1 MFAAKNNLSL
11 ISCIEFLQYA
21 PLTDW
26 NFLSVQGIYSAFE
39 LDRYER
45 AVLENSWS
53 FLINMISTDLDIIIV
68 CSNSLK
74 SYINST
80 VRLGITGRLSIT
92 GKFEYDLK
100 LTFVWRWY
108 WRCKSMK
115 SLLTVYSPSFLKL
128 DLQFSFN
135 ILKSLK
141 SLARDQQTQTRTK
154 MFRRT
159 VRGSRPLWNLPRAF
173 DGDFKSSKLVFS
185 RNSFIFSLKSRLMF
199 ASTTVSCCIIP
210 FGFPFWLLVLL
221 L

>member
-1 MFAAKNNLSL
+1 MKDLVAKYFFFSL
-11 ISCIEFLQYA
+11 PINIIHLETGFWCKTFSFSCIEILRDA
-21 PLTDW
+21 PFTYW
-26 NFLSVQGIYSAFE
+26 NVLSVQGIYSAFE
-39 LDRYER
+39 LDRNER
-45 AVLENSWS
+45 AVLENSWR
-53 FLINMISTDLDIIIV
+53 FFINMISTDLYIIIV

-74 SYINST
+74 TCYQTRRPWEDLNHWT

-141 SLARDQQTQTRTK
+141 SLYRDQQTQTRTK
-154 MFRRT
+154 
-159 VRGSRPLWNLPRAF
+159 N
-173 DGDFKSSKLVFS
+173 
-185 RNSFIFSLKSRLMF
+185 
-199 ASTTVSCCIIP
+199 VS
-210 FGFPFWLLVLL
+210 
-221 L
+221 

>member
-1 MFAAKNNLSL
+1 MDSPDGLPRGALPSGILKIRKKCPGLKVPCSFHCPLGKLDFKLCSPLKIIYLVFHNLSL

-141 SLARDQQTQTRTK
+141 SLYRDQQTQTRTK
-154 MFRRT
+154 
-159 VRGSRPLWNLPRAF
+159 N
-173 DGDFKSSKLVFS
+173 
-185 RNSFIFSLKSRLMF
+185 
-199 ASTTVSCCIIP
+199 VS
-210 FGFPFWLLVLL
+210 
-221 L
+221 